1 MSSLSNE
8 NIRPIIFFSKETTT
22 TLMLSIHKQ
31 TIVLYYSVL
40 SCNIK
45 IDFSVVDD
53 DTILDR
59 REVEICD
66 SELKL

>member
-8 NIRPIIFFSKETTT
+8 NIRPIFFFSKETTT

-40 SCNIK
+40 SRNIK

-53 DTILDR
+53 DAILDR